1 VLLSEAAEQILV
13 CPICKGSLNL
23 KDIGNKLTCLSCQR
37 LFPVHN
43 GIPVFLNDEKLSQN
57 DEKLFRDNLAA
68 EYVSREKR
76 DLLRFAGEHH
86 CIPVMKRLADRF
98 RARLL
103 SESWML
109 DVGIGYGWHWS
120 DMVDTKV
127 RIVGIDMSLGNLLIA
142 KKILGTDNNVLL
154 VCADASDLPIR
165 DNSISAVWSVQTL
178 QHFPNVVFDCFLEE
192 MNRLLKPSFHAE
204 FYNLHPA
211 ALYRGLYGLF
221 GKHLH
226 RTGFTG
232 NMELQRLSESEWID
246 KWKPFRPDQIRIR
259 VSYSELFFHP
269 DFHIRPDPYPVKMEQ
284 FITEHSPGLSSLI
297 ARQNVICIESST
309 DSQCHPARQ

>member
-1 VLLSEAAEQILV
+1 MLLSEAVEQILA

-23 KDIGNKLTCLSCQR
+23 KDIGNQLTCKCCQR
-37 LFPVHN
+37 SFPVHN
-43 GIPVFLNDEKLSQN
+43 GIPIFLNDKNLIQN
-57 DEKLFRDNLAA
+57 DEKLFRDNLASK
-68 EYVSREKR
+68 YINSEKF
-76 DLLRFAGEHH
+76 DLIRFAGEHH
-86 CIPVMKRLADRF
+86 CIPVMKCLANSF

-120 DMVDTKV
+120 DMVDTKA
-127 RIVGIDMSLGNLLIA
+127 RILGIDMSLGNLLIA
-142 KKILGTDNNVLL
+142 KKILGADSNVLL
-154 VCADASDLPIR
+154 ICADAFELPICN
-165 DNSISAVWSVQTL
+165 DAIFAVWSVQTL
-178 QHFPNVVFDCFLEE
+178 QHFPNAVFDRFLDE
-192 MNRLLKPSFHAE
+192 MNRILKHNFRAE

-211 ALYRGLYGLF
+211 ALYRGLYGIF

-232 NMELQRLSESEWID
+232 NMELQRLSESEWIG
-246 KWKPFRPDQIRIR
+246 KWKPFRPGQIRICAG
-259 VSYSELFFHP
+259 YSELFFHP

-284 FITEHSPGLSSLI
+284 FITEHLPGLSSLI

-309 DSQCHPARQ
+309 YLGRQ